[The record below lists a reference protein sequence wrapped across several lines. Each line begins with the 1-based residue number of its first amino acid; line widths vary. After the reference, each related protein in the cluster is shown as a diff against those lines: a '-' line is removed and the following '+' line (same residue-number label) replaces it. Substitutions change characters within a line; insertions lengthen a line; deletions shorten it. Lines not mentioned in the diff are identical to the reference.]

1 MFQAT
6 FIVENMIEETYNR
19 TVLRADGLVPPLSRW
34 YFATAQQ
41 RMLPSFFVIGVQ
53 KGGTTALTQYL
64 TQHPNVIQPQRKD
77 IYFFNNAENFAH
89 GAEWYQAH
97 FAHRLYKRWYELS
110 HTVRDTITFDGTPNY
125 FAAPGAAE
133 RLHRFFPDT
142 KLILLLRHPAERAWS
157 NYRMNK
163 RHGFEPLSFE
173 DALAAETERI
183 AAEDAFAA
191 KNNTHSFVRQR
202 LAYRTNGIYAGF
214 LQEWL
219 KYFDRSQLLITTT
232 EEMQQNTASVYNAV
246 TDFVGLPRFSG
257 VNFARFNEGGEKEK
271 MASATR
277 EELNAFFAPHN
288 RTLEEMLGRPLNWN
302 D

>member
-1 MFQAT
+1 
-6 FIVENMIEETYNR
+6 MIEETYNR
-19 TVLRADGLVPPLSRW
+19 NALKAEGLVPPLTRW
-34 YFATAQQ
+34 YFATARQ
-41 RMLPSFFVIGVQ
+41 RMLPSFFIAGVQ

-77 IYFFNNAENFAH
+77 IYFFSNTENFAQGKH
-89 GAEWYQAH
+89 WYQAH
-97 FAHRLYKRWYELS
+97 FAHRLYQHWCELR
-110 HTVRDTITFDGTPNY
+110 HGVRGTVTFDGTPNY
-125 FAAPGAAE
+125 FAAPGAAQ
-133 RLHRFFPDT
+133 RLHSLFPET
-142 KLILLLRHPAERAWS
+142 KIILLLRHPAERAWS

-173 DALAAETERI
+173 DALAAETERL
-183 AAEDAFAA
+183 ACEDAYAA
-191 KNNTHSFVRQR
+191 KNATHSYVRQR
-202 LAYRTNGIYAGF
+202 LAYRTNGIYAEF
-214 LQEWL
+214 LSEWL
-219 KYFDRSQLLITTT
+219 KYFDRSQLLIATT

-288 RTLEEMLGRPLNWN
+288 KALEELLSRPFNWQY
-302 D
+302 